1 MKVVSMK
8 TLLKFFAT
16 DGDKIDAVKVT
27 SFKKVGFND
36 MEGNKYEFNA
46 KIMTTDRYKNIFLTV
61 ETNDTYLYD
70 REDYFEDENMEFTK
84 ENITEWLNA
93 ILA

>member
-1 MKVVSMK
+1 MKTVSMK

-16 DGDKIDAVKVT
+16 DGDKINEVKVT
-27 SFKKVGFND
+27 SFNRIGFNEMKGSLYD
-36 MEGNKYEFNA
+36 FNI
-46 KIMTTDRYKNIFLTV
+46 KIFTTDKYKNLFLNV
-61 ETNDTYLYD
+61 ETNSSYL
-70 REDYFEDENMEFTK
+70 EDCEEYFEKENVYNK